1 MRILDLK
8 KTILFILITLV
19 SLNSHCFAQYSSSK
33 SVIKEKI
40 VKCSIEQG
48 VDPALAL
55 SIAQQESKFNKNAR
69 SSQGAVGVFQL
80 IPSTARTMGIDP
92 YCLNGNI
99 KGGVKYLKLLQN
111 NFGSI
116 ELAIAAYNAGP
127 GAVRRH
133 GGVPPYSQTRT
144 YVRKI
149 MANYNYLKQNPDP
162 AMVKMATVP
171 KQKPEVIRISSE
183 TAIFLAKPAIADA
196 FVKMN
201 HTKAVI
207 E

>member
-8 KTILFILITLV
+8 KPILFILITLV
-19 SLNSHCFAQYSSSK
+19 TLNLNCSAQYSSSK
-33 SVIKEKI
+33 AVIKEKI
-40 VKCSIEQG
+40 VKCSLEQG

-80 IPSTARTMGIDP
+80 VPSTARTLGIDP

-99 KGGVKYLKLLQN
+99 TGGVKYLKLMQDS
-111 NFGSI
+111 FGSI

-127 GAVRRH
+127 GAVKRH
-133 GGVPPYSQTRT
+133 RGIPPYSQTRS

-162 AMVKMATVP
+162 AMVKMTRE
-171 KQKPEVIRISSE
+171 KQAPEVICIPAD

-201 HTKAVI
+201 HTKHVI